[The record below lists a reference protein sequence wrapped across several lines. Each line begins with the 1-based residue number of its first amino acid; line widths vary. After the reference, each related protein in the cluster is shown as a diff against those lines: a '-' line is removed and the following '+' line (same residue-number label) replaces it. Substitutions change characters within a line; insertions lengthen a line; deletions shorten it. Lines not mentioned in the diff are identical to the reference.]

1 MQSAERSSATAV
13 FKVTANIRVIAVRR
27 WRILIVINLN
37 VLFEKRDELFFGGEG
52 QNSPLSA
59 LSSSAH

>member
-1 MQSAERSSATAV
+1 MQRAERSSATAV
-13 FKVTANIRVIAVRR
+13 LKVAANIRGIAVRR

-37 VLFEKRDELFFGGEG
+37 VLLEKRDELFFGGEG
-52 QNSPLSA
+52 QCSLLSA